1 MMIKMSSRAK
11 PYTILIVDDAPIVRE
26 ALRWAFENQV
36 ELRVIGEASDGPQA
50 IAQAT
55 ALSPDIVIL
64 DIELPLLDG
73 YSVAQTL
80 KALPQPPLI
89 VFLTVHTDALS
100 KQRCSELGADGF
112 VEKGEGWTALLAEIQ
127 SLVIDC

>member
-11 PYTILIVDDAPIVRE
+11 PYTILIVDDAFIVRE

-36 ELRVIGEASDGPQA
+36 ELLVIGEASDGPQA
-50 IAQAT
+50 IAQAMT
-55 ALSPDIVIL
+55 LSPDIVIL

-80 KALPQPPLI
+80 KALPHPPLI
-89 VFLTVHTDALS
+89 IFLTVHADALS
-100 KQRCSELGADGF
+100 KQRCRELGADGF

-127 SLVIDC
+127 NLVIDC